1 MSWRVAVLPAAEA
14 ELSEAAAW
22 YAKDNPQAAK
32 RFNDAYEAALV
43 TLAENPHQYQIVDGD
58 LRRAP
63 LARFPYG
70 LLYWIEPN
78 TVVIASCFHG
88 RRDPERWR
96 RLNP

>member
-1 MSWRVAVLPAAEA
+1 MSWTLVVLPAAET

-22 YAKDNPQAAK
+22 YAKDNPQVAK

-43 TLAENPHQYQIVDGD
+43 KLAENLLQYQIVDGD
-58 LRRAP
+58 LRGAR
-63 LARFPYG
+63 LARFLYG
-70 LLYWIEPN
+70 LLYRVEPN